1 MLWVLN
7 KCGWI
12 TCVWNLLLI
21 WKRKHLG
28 GVSKKFLSLELILDV
43 CVDQGVI
50 NMLFTP
56 EVSLFL
62 ILAAGVEN
70 LSFKEYYL

>member
-1 MLWVLN
+1 M
-7 KCGWI
+7 
-12 TCVWNLLLI
+12 
-21 WKRKHLG
+21 
-28 GVSKKFLSLELILDV
+28 SKKFLALELILDV
-43 CVDQGVI
+43 LVDQGMI

-62 ILAAGVEN
+62 ILATGVGN

>member
-1 MLWVLN
+1 MVCL
-7 KCGWI
+7 K
-12 TCVWNLLLI
+12 
-21 WKRKHLG
+21 
-28 GVSKKFLSLELILDV
+28 SFLALELILDV

-62 ILAAGVEN
+62 ILAAEV
-70 LSFKEYYL
+70 

>member
-12 TCVWNLLLI
+12 TYVWNLLLI
-21 WKRKHLG
+21 WKRRHLG
-28 GVSKKFLSLELILDV
+28 GVSKKFLVLELILDV
-43 CVDQGVI
+43 SVDQGVI
-50 NMLFTP
+50 NMLVTP

-62 ILAAGVEN
+62 ILAAVEEN